1 VTLRGNIWPLVGVG
15 VVIALALA
23 AGRALPQDVEKKL
36 ESQQQELERIKRDI
50 DNHRAER
57 SKLGKQEKAVLGKLK
72 SIDQEIDLSKQYL
85 RQLQAQEGLLSAH
98 IDSLS
103 REVVFSMES
112 LEYQKKQLAR
122 RLRQMYKR
130 DPTYRWDVI
139 LGSRSIDQA
148 LARYKF
154 MKVIAEQDAAM
165 VEGVERRTIKLQTEQ
180 ASLTEALSEV
190 AVVRQQSEQE
200 ATNLVASKQERK
212 AMLSQIRSK
221 QSEHNKAIKELEKSQ
236 EEVKDLIG
244 ALEKRRLASQLPG
257 GGDFTTLKGRMIWPV
272 EGKVARKYGKQ
283 THPKYGTVTF
293 NNGIDIS
300 APQGTPI
307 VAVAP
312 GIVEYVDWI
321 DAYGKCIIINHG
333 GGYYTL
339 YAHVSTTFVRQDQQV
354 GIGAVI
360 AEVGD
365 TGSLEGYEC
374 HFEIRQS
381 KQAMNPLEWLSPSGK
396 SGASR

>member
-1 VTLRGNIWPLVGVG
+1 MTPRGNRRPLVGAG
-15 VVIALALA
+15 VLLALALA
-23 AGRALPQDVEKKL
+23 AGTALPQDVEKKL
-36 ESQQQELERIKRDI
+36 QSQQQELERIKKDI
-50 DNHRAER
+50 DKHRAER

-72 SIDQEIDLSKQYL
+72 TLDQEIDLSKNYL
-85 RQLQAQEGLLSAH
+85 RQLQAQEALLSAH

-103 REVVFSMES
+103 REVVFSVES
-112 LEYQKKQLAR
+112 LEYQKQQLAR

-130 DPTYRWDVI
+130 DPNYRWDMI
-139 LGSRSIDQA
+139 LGSESIDQA

-154 MKVIAEQDAAM
+154 LKVIAEQDAAM
-165 VEGVERRTIKLQTEQ
+165 VEGVQQRTVKLQTEQ

-190 AVVRQQSEQE
+190 AIVRQQSEQE

-212 AMLSQIRSK
+212 AMLASIRSK
-221 QSEHNKAIKELEKSQ
+221 KSEHNKAIKELEKAQ

-257 GGDFTTLKGRMIWPV
+257 GGDFTTLKGRMLWPV
-272 EGKVARKYGKQ
+272 EGKVVRKFGKQ
-283 THPKYGTVTF
+283 THPRYGTVTF
-293 NNGIDIS
+293 NNGIDI
-300 APQGTPI
+300 AATQGTPI

-312 GIVEYVDWI
+312 GVVEYVDWI

-339 YAHVSTTFVRQDQQV
+339 YAHVSATFVRQEQKV
-354 GIGAVI
+354 GVGDVI

-365 TGSLEGYEC
+365 TGSLDGYEC
-374 HFEIRQS
+374 HFEIRHS
-381 KQAMNPLEWLSPSGK
+381 KQAMDPLKWLSPSKK